1 MNKDVNLILPTNGLS
16 NGDVWHG
23 LAKVTLGALPV
34 LGPAV
39 AELFQIAIITPAQL
53 RQTQWQ
59 IAVAEVLN
67 RLITNVEGLSV
78 ENLANNEDFLTTVV
92 ATSHMAMKTSQIEK
106 IRMLQAA
113 IYRSGSG
120 LKLQAFIQNTFLQII
135 ERYVPEHVVLL
146 RELTYETSLKNA
158 FMKLKDQCPDLIKT
172 NTTGPE
178 SGEYCKIED
187 LAKFIVEDLPAD
199 TASELFAD
207 LHRDKL
213 CRGSEGWQLSYY
225 VDAPL
230 DFVTSRGKA
239 FLEYI
244 NFESSVPTT

>member
-1 MNKDVNLILPTNGLS
+1 LNAES
-16 NGDVWHG
+16 
-23 LAKVTLGALPV
+23 LAK
-34 LGPAV
+34 
-39 AELFQIAIITPAQL
+39 
-53 RQTQWQ
+53 
-59 IAVAEVLN
+59 
-67 RLITNVEGLSV
+67 
-78 ENLANNEDFLTTVV
+78 NEAFLTTVV
-92 ATSHMAMKTSQIEK
+92 ATSQIAMRTTQIEK
-106 IRMLQAA
+106 IKMLQAA
-113 IYRSGSG
+113 IYQSGSG

-135 ERYVPEHVVLL
+135 DRYVPEHVVLL
-146 RELTYETSLKNA
+146 RELTYEKSLNTA
-158 FMKLKDQCPDLIKT
+158 FGKLRQQCPDLVKI

-178 SGEYCKIED
+178 SGEYCMIED

-213 CRGSEGWQLSYY
+213 CRGSEGLQLSYY

-244 NFESSVPTT
+244 TFESNLPTA